1 MKYMNNIKLISSLL
15 IIAFI
20 ASLFACSAPES
31 ADGETDGTTVADM
44 QESKSNTEL
53 IADYLSSLPDE
64 NYDGAEVNFLVAS
77 ETLWGHEMIDAEEI
91 SGEPIND
98 EIYARNRRVEERYS
112 VVLNSTQE
120 HFTSIAN
127 KISTLVQASDDAFDV
142 YLPRLNA
149 GIGAAQSGYLLD
161 GSKLEYIN
169 AEMPWWDSNII
180 KDLSI
185 GGKYFFLTGDIHLYA
200 NDATHI
206 ILFNKNNLNDYNLE
220 DVYGLT
226 ENGRWTFAKM
236 EEMSRA
242 VVTDI
247 DGDGKYLWGDRFGI
261 QCANYAIPALL
272 SAADS
277 PVYVKKYDDSSDS
290 SDSIETIEIN
300 INSDR
305 FNKVYTFINRT
316 MNEDNI
322 TLNMED
328 SAKFNIPSGSFSHEW
343 IEAMQGN
350 QCLFMIGVLDYMDMF
365 YEVESDFGIIPIPK
379 YDENQTDYIA
389 PVMADAIAVCV
400 PVCTKSADMVSLV
413 LEAMAAESSDSLKNA
428 YYEIT
433 LQRKRS
439 RDTESAAMLDI
450 IFASRSYPL
459 DRIYNWGGLSDD
471 IIAAVKKNNSD
482 LGSLLAKKEQRAYTD
497 IDNTLE
503 KYAQNG

>member
-1 MKYMNNIKLISSLL
+1 MKIISLL
-15 IIAFI
+15 FLLILLC
-20 ASLFACSAPES
+20 SLSACSAPES
-31 ADGETDGTTVADM
+31 VPGETDVTSAADSA
-44 QESKSNTEL
+44 EETKSKADI
-53 IADYLSSLPDE
+53 IADYLSSLPAE
-64 NYDGAEVNFLVAS
+64 NYNGTEINFLVAS
-77 ETLWGHEMIDAEEI
+77 ETLWGHEMIDTDEI

-127 KISTLVQASDDAFDV
+127 KISVLVQASDDAFDV

-161 GSKLEYIN
+161 VSKLENIDTD
-169 AEMPWWDSNII
+169 MPWWDSNII
-180 KDLSI
+180 KDLSV
-185 GGKYFFLTGDIHLYA
+185 GGKCFFLTGDIHLYA

-206 ILFNKNNLNDYNLE
+206 ILFNKNNAADYNLE

-226 ENGRWTFAKM
+226 ESGKWTFGKM

-247 DGDGKYLWGDRFGI
+247 NGDGKYLWGDRFGI

-277 PVYVKKYDDSSDS
+277 LVYVKKDDN
-290 SDSIETIEIN
+290 TIEIN
-300 INSDR
+300 INSDK
-305 FNKVYTFINRT
+305 FNEVYTFINRI

-328 SAKFNIPSGSFSHEW
+328 SAKFKIPSGSFSHEW

-379 YDENQTDYIA
+379 YDENQSDYIA
-389 PVMADAIAVCV
+389 PVMADAMAVCV
-400 PVCTKSADMVSLV
+400 PVCTKSADMISLI
-413 LEAMAAESSDSLKNA
+413 LEAMAAESSDALKSA

-471 IIAAVKKNNSD
+471 IISAVKKNNSD
-482 LGSLLAKKEQRAYTD
+482 LGSLLAKKEQKAYTD
-497 IDNTLE
+497 IEKTLE
-503 KYAQNG
+503 KYELIG